1 MKTDAEEGELR
12 NENLCELPLTLL
24 LPLDTCSPDLRPPGR
39 SYMRAEALRAQ
50 ADAVIPIAC
59 SLVIIW
65 FTFKDVFREGSEFNH
80 DSISLKSSHT
90 DQVLTNLSFPIC
102 SQGLFIWTCL
112 YLLIVLIQMVAQ
124 WDEFPQNKWSNSLPE
139 STGRPSVGRRGS
151 AENYCWFKHTIS
163 KSYTKSAETFHRLCL
178 CLSQVSASTF
188 PSLFA
193 MLHRR
198 ILRLSLYSSPWDGC
212 EQ

>member
-1 MKTDAEEGELR
+1 MKTDAEQGELR

-24 LPLDTCSPDLRPPGR
+24 LPLDTCSPDLRPPGWG
-39 SYMRAEALRAQ
+39 YMRAEALRAQ
-50 ADAVIPIAC
+50 AGAVIPIAC

-112 YLLIVLIQMVAQ
+112 YLLIVLIQMVVPSKQ
-124 WDEFPQNKWSNSLPE
+124 MIKLPLSE
-139 STGRPSVGRRGS
+139 SSERPSVGRRGS

-163 KSYTKSAETFHRLCL
+163 KSYTKSAKTLHRLCL

-198 ILRLSLYSSPWDGC
+198 ILRLFLYSSPWDGC